1 MGWCW
6 TASYEDMGV
15 LTSHSQSQQFLA
27 QHLAKQDPGAAAGGR
42 PSQSGS
48 AAARDDVLVSALL
61 VPSGAVLLPRVIVA
75 LFGSPDGTTREAAAA
90 AAAELCRDFTPALVR
105 SLAGLVASQQRLA
118 LARVLSVAAA
128 GVARY
133 LPATVPTAVMQR
145 AVRPMRWRADG
156 RAALLRA
163 GALSR
168 LLRLLGGTP
177 RARLPTDVAD
187 GGQEAAAEEEPDEF
201 VAKEAEPA
209 LVDFYRATGTAGTE
223 HEPQVAAGYR
233 TKVVPWKSVAADA
246 LQASEQRHL
255 LRLLRLLCGADAQTH
270 AECAERGGA
279 PMLLRVARDRGRRW
293 DVRAEALLGLRSW
306 LAVHGALAFVARM
319 MARGHFDGASSDG
332 SALPPRA
339 PLAMTAAETAQL
351 TAACCEL
358 IMLAGGGHGVG
369 GGAVSGRRTSPES
382 ADSQSR
388 APADS
393 QSCAAAGIVRR
404 MTAQVAMEEAGGLL
418 CELAA
423 DTLLA
428 HRGDSDDHPQMMAA
442 GGAGVSSPSRRS
454 RRAARDG
461 SRRRGSGSLGAA
473 TAATAGSGV
482 QESAAAEAP
491 RLRWDPAALM
501 VRRVATGGA
510 ATAAA
515 GCLVLRGPP
524 LARGRFLSLS
534 ELELELD
541 VEGEVDDE
549 HGVGAASAG
558 AGSAGDGIC
567 RHHYQWMC
575 GGQALAEAPNGPRL
589 PLAAV
594 PISVASACTS
604 GDAGDGGGS
613 GSGGSGGGSGVGSG
627 SAGGAPSA
635 RAVANPGHVQE
646 ALDPAFSC
654 VVWSHAAWAASAPAE
669 WQRPMVRA
677 RGRVLSSDV
686 LQRVCFGLGMAAAAA
701 MLRQRAAGAP
711 SRLQCL
717 VS

>member
-1 MGWCW
+1 MCWCW
-6 TASYEDMGV
+6 AASYEDMGV
-15 LTSHSQSQQFLA
+15 LTSHSQSQQFLV
-27 QHLAKQDPGAAAGGR
+27 QHLAKQDPGTAAGGR
-42 PSQSGS
+42 PPSQSGS

-61 VPSGAVLLPRVIVA
+61 VPSGAGAVLLPRVIVA

-90 AAAELCRDFTPALVR
+90 AAAELCRDFTPALAR

-128 GVARY
+128 SVARY
-133 LPATVPTAVMQR
+133 LPTTVPTAVMQR
-145 AVRPMRWRADG
+145 AVRPMRWLADG

-177 RARLPTDVAD
+177 RARLPTDIAD
-187 GGQEAAAEEEPDEF
+187 GGQKAAAEEEPNEF
-201 VAKEAEPA
+201 VAKEADPA

-279 PMLLRVARDRGRRW
+279 AMLLRVARDRGRRW

-339 PLAMTAAETAQL
+339 PPAMTAAETAQL

-358 IMLAGGGHGVG
+358 ILLAGGGHGVA

-382 ADSQSR
+382 ADSQLR

-423 DTLLA
+423 DARLA
-428 HRGDSDDHPQMMAA
+428 HRGDSEEDDDHPQMMAA

-454 RRAARDG
+454 RRAAREG
-461 SRRRGSGSLGAA
+461 RRSRGSGSLGAA

-491 RLRWDPAALM
+491 RLCWDPTALM
-501 VRRVATGGA
+501 VRRVATVGA
-510 ATAAA
+510 ATAAS

-534 ELELELD
+534 ELELD
-541 VEGEVDDE
+541 VEGGVEDE

-589 PLAAV
+589 PLATV
-594 PISVASACTS
+594 PISVASACTN
-604 GDAGDGGGS
+604 GQKK
-613 GSGGSGGGSGVGSG
+613 
-627 SAGGAPSA
+627 
-635 RAVANPGHVQE
+635 R
-646 ALDPAFSC
+646 
-654 VVWSHAAWAASAPAE
+654 
-669 WQRPMVRA
+669 
-677 RGRVLSSDV
+677 
-686 LQRVCFGLGMAAAAA
+686 
-701 MLRQRAAGAP
+701 
-711 SRLQCL
+711 SR
-717 VS
+717 